1 MGGEGYACGWLTLR
15 LYIHNPS
22 PLTATT
28 HTHIIITGVVIGFI
42 KGAMAAADLDEK
54 LGFDTSIFTTLPGP
68 ALFLTLGALNDLN
81 PKP

>member
-1 MGGEGYACGWLTLR
+1 
-15 LYIHNPS
+15 
-22 PLTATT
+22 
-28 HTHIIITGVVIGFI
+28 
-42 KGAMAAADLDEK
+42 MAAADLDEK